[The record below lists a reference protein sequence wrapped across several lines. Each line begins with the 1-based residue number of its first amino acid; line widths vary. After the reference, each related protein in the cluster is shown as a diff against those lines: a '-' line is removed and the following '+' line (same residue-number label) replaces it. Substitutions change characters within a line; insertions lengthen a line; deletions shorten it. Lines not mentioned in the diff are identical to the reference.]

1 MKPVLLACLLMS
13 GMSLTATAEELSPVD
28 VQLLLDKLEELRKGE
43 KGRRESRFAVA
54 RSAFAAAVQSDAAA
68 HALYLKCIEKVR
80 FDDDKSGQAWR
91 DWKRRHKERG
101 DTPALRRALRHQ
113 LAWFLLTLD
122 VAEQPEDMMDFAP
135 KALERLDAVFADAEV
150 LRGEQSRL
158 QESVLSTVYASAYAV
173 GNLGLDEWP
182 MGPLLMTDI
191 YENLILPPLRRPAK
205 VEQLRSAWIR
215 RINYEGLM
223 VEKWGSQTKT
233 KSGVTVGMD
242 RYLTERRPEM
252 IWEMEQD
259 LFRAGD
265 EKGAALRMLTHIERY
280 LGHRNETR
288 WIEGFEALIKGEL
301 PGETAAEDN
310 NGTTEQDGR

>member
-1 MKPVLLACLLMS
+1 MKPVLFLCLLMS
-13 GMSLTATAEELSPVD
+13 GMPCTARAEQLSPVD

-43 KGRRESRFAVA
+43 KGRRDSRYSVA

-80 FDDDKSGQAWR
+80 FDDEKSGQAWR
-91 DWKRRHKERG
+91 DWKRRHKERE
-101 DTPALRRALRHQ
+101 DTPALRRSLRHQ
-113 LAWFLLTLD
+113 LAWLLLTLEA
-122 VAEQPEDMMDFAP
+122 AEKPEDMMELAP
-135 KALERLDAVFADAEV
+135 MALERVDAIFVDADD

-158 QESVLSTVYASAYAV
+158 RQSVLSTVFASAYGV
-173 GNLGLDEWP
+173 GSIEVEKWP
-182 MGPLLMTDI
+182 MAPLQLGNI
-191 YENLILPPLRRPAK
+191 YENLVLPPLRQPAK

-223 VEKWGSQTKT
+223 IEKWGAPARSKNDV
-233 KSGVTVGMD
+233 SAGMD

-259 LFRAGD
+259 LFKAGD

-280 LGHRNETR
+280 LGHKNETK
-288 WIEGFEALIKGEL
+288 WIEDFEALIKGEL
-301 PGETAAEDN
+301 PGETEAVTGGGE
-310 NGTTEQDGR
+310 